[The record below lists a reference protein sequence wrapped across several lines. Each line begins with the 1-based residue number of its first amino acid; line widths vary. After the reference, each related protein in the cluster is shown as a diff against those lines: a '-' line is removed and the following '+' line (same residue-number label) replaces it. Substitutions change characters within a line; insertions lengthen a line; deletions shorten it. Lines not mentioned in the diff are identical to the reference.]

1 MKFLLFFLTIFVFFN
16 SCTSQKKEITDEELI
31 TLNNF
36 KIDKQKIN
44 DSVIKINARK
54 ENYVFSGIQNKNGKE
69 GWWKLY
75 NDSDKK
81 LIAEIQFL
89 PDGKYDYPN
98 QIIKY
103 KNGKIDFSKSK
114 FYKKTIK
121 DNRII
126 YKVFYPSE
134 NNDQKQDLTFYYY
147 INSKPKEYKKAE
159 VTKEDNYYTF
169 NVDCNEVKNLIGIFT
184 INTDSKNY
192 IMKEAKMKIDDTL
205 NNACR

>member
-89 PDGKYDYPN
+89 PDGKYDL
-98 QIIKY
+98 
-103 KNGKIDFSKSK
+103 
-114 FYKKTIK
+114 
-121 DNRII
+121 
-126 YKVFYPSE
+126 FYPHFFRPQLVVS
-134 NNDQKQDLTFYYY
+134 
-147 INSKPKEYKKAE
+147 
-159 VTKEDNYYTF
+159 
-169 NVDCNEVKNLIGIFT
+169 
-184 INTDSKNY
+184 
-192 IMKEAKMKIDDTL
+192 
-205 NNACR
+205 